1 MSGLVDW
8 ERRLLTIRANIAT
21 GNIEKLFGEEYI
33 VIDLLKVLY
42 EDSLDA
48 SSKVELLV
56 LLESY
61 GGYGGIQSSSV
72 DQIIASLLDVFHQY
86 SGRTEGQSL
95 FLEQLLLTI
104 TTLLVQYD
112 QLDGDIFKRSFEAI
126 LNVATS
132 PSNVADTKRLRSC
145 ACQCLIQFE
154 EWLPGCLWKE
164 KETLRKILKLERSD
178 VYQDYLLLVVKVVE
192 HAICNRSN
200 GNGSPGVN
208 SANGNKL
215 DRQFSSEPQEMRQM
229 VSMVMENVAVL
240 TPSGLWHIVL
250 SLVNFIH
257 NLPEMSAMIF
267 KPLMLHHMATMDIST
282 LHLVLY
288 LQREFE
294 KEVLTEGEEKQ
305 LIQRLLTSISHPSLS
320 PAHRLFVCHWT
331 RHHSLSCDEG
341 TYLLPTVMAERYR
354 LCFFPSVFDPP
365 DCQLAKLC
373 LFNLCFPP
381 LPEEPSGVAAALLLG
396 SVGYLHKLVWHTGS
410 DRVAVVLFRALFH
423 MYQRHCSK
431 SFSQDINRFLRGLIS
446 GFPYFIPH
454 ALDFIE
460 CLRNTT
466 PDSPVYTEILS
477 LLHHQVV
484 TTPEDQAAAYFYF
497 YLQVMKSASLRTEIE
512 PKSTVKFLSYL
523 AEHSIMIDDGSWLLG
538 NGILSVIQNLLVCHG
553 TEDLY
558 LAVGDLLFYMM
569 TYYRDMDVRDK
580 SLFLYALLTSSTD
593 EKIRGL
599 LRTMSRAQSV
609 HEALS
614 TILPGALDK
623 NKGQIIVL
631 DMPIFSLDRTDMT
644 AEIDKTASAEEQ
656 SEADGTVEDYIQR
669 LQKCSS
675 FLTASYSLSLTNDKL
690 EKVLAVTVHID
701 TEDTLE
707 KVKDIH
713 ISRLEKK
720 ESHLVTL
727 AISPRKPLP
736 CHCHVWIEFLDGKQT
751 YKCQTEAVTLTLE
764 DFLLPLQ
771 TDLSGGGASDLFDLI
786 WQWCTNNNDQDDGN
800 IPGIESVKVLHMSLS
815 EFTERTNQKLHRYKV
830 SDTDN
835 TDPASVLKFGMFLP
849 TRYHLL
855 LSCRETNSNVCVSMA
870 TDFYRILPYID
881 AFLTDL

>member
-1 MSGLVDW
+1 MSGEW

-42 EDSLDA
+42 EDSLDI

-61 GGYGGIQSSSV
+61 GGYGGVQSSSV

-86 SGRTEGQSL
+86 NTKMDSQSL
-95 FLEQLLLTI
+95 FLEQLLMTI

-112 QLDGDIFKRSFEAI
+112 QLDGDIFKQSCEAI
-126 LNVATS
+126 VNVASS
-132 PSNVADTKRLRSC
+132 PSNVSETKRLRAC
-145 ACQCLIQFE
+145 ACECLIQFE
-154 EWLPGCLWKE
+154 DWMPGCLIKE
-164 KETLRKILKLERSD
+164 RETFRRIMKMERSD
-178 VYQDYLLLVVKVVE
+178 IYQDYLLLVVKVIE
-192 HAICNRSN
+192 HAICLTGNDSPN
-200 GNGSPGVN
+200 G
-208 SANGNKL
+208 ANGNRL

-229 VSMVMENVAVL
+229 VSMVMENVALL
-240 TPSGLWHIVL
+240 TPSGLWHVVL

-257 NLPEMSAMIF
+257 HLPEMSAMIF

-305 LIQRLLTSISHPSLS
+305 LIQRLLTSINHPSLS
-320 PAHRLFVCHWT
+320 PAHRLFVCHWM

-341 TYLLPTVMAERYR
+341 TYLLPSAMAEKYR

-373 LFNLCFPP
+373 LFNLCFLP
-381 LPEEPSGVAAALLLG
+381 LPVEPSGVAAALLLG
-396 SVGYLHKLVWHTGS
+396 SLGYLHKLVWHTGS

-477 LLHHQVV
+477 LLHHQIV

-497 YLQVMKSASLRTEIE
+497 YLQVMKSASLHTEIE

-523 AEHSIMIDDGSWLLG
+523 AKHSLMIDDGSWLLG
-538 NGILSVIQNLLVCHG
+538 NGILSVIQNLLICHG

-569 TYYRDMDVRDK
+569 TFYRDMDVRDK

-599 LRTMSRAQSV
+599 LQTMSSAQSV
-609 HEALS
+609 HDALS

-623 NKGQIIVL
+623 NKGQILVL
-631 DMPIFSLDRTDMT
+631 DEPIFSLDRKDIT
-644 AEIDKTASAEEQ
+644 AKLDKTAVTGEK
-656 SEADGTVEDYIQR
+656 SETIYSMKNYRQN
-669 LQKCSS
+669 LKKCSAN
-675 FLTASYSLSLTNDKL
+675 LTASYSLSLTKDQL
-690 EKVLAVTVHID
+690 EKVYAVTVYVETD
-701 TEDTLE
+701 DTLD
-707 KVKDIH
+707 KIRDQH

-720 ESHLVTL
+720 DCHLVTFSIL
-727 AISPRKPLP
+727 PIKPLP
-736 CHCHVWIEFLDGKQT
+736 CSCPVWIEFLEGKQT
-751 YKCQTEAVTLTLE
+751 YRCKTDALTLTLE
-764 DFLLPLQ
+764 DFMLPLQ
-771 TDLSGGGASDLFDLI
+771 SDLSGSGISDLFDLV
-786 WQWCTNNNDQDDGN
+786 WQWCTNNNDDGN
-800 IPGIESVKVLHMSLS
+800 NEGIESVKVLHMSLAD
-815 EFTERTNQKLHRYKV
+815 FTERTKQKLQKYRILDIDDK
-830 SDTDN
+830 DTS
-835 TDPASVLKFGMFLP
+835 SVLRFGMFLP
-849 TRYHLL
+849 TEYHLL
-855 LSCRETNSNVCVSMA
+855 LSCRELNSNVCVSMT
-870 TDFYRILPYID
+870 TDFYPILSHVD
-881 AFLTDL
+881 AFLTEL

>member
-1 MSGLVDW
+1 MSGPADW

-42 EDSLDA
+42 EDLLDV

-86 SGRTEGQSL
+86 NGRMDSQSL
-95 FLEQLLLTI
+95 FLEQLLMTI

-112 QLDGDIFKRSFEAI
+112 QLDGNIFKQSCEAI
-126 LNVATS
+126 VNVATS
-132 PSNVADTKRLRSC
+132 PSNVSDTKRLRSC

-154 EWLPGCLWKE
+154 EWMPGCLLKE
-164 KETLRKILKLERSD
+164 KETFRRIMKVERSD
-178 VYQDYLLLVVKVVE
+178 VYQDYLLLVVNLVE
-192 HAICNRSN
+192 HAICSN
-200 GNGSPGVN
+200 GNDSPSSSG
-208 SANGNKL
+208 ANGNKL
-215 DRQFSSEPQEMRQM
+215 DRQFSSDPQEMRQM

-240 TPSGLWHIVL
+240 TPSGLWHVVL

-257 NLPEMSAMIF
+257 HLPEMSAMIF

-305 LIQRLLTSISHPSLS
+305 LIQRLLTSINHPSLS
-320 PAHRLFVCHWT
+320 AAHRLFVCHWT

-341 TYLLPTVMAERYR
+341 TYLLPTAMADKYR

-373 LFNLCFPP
+373 LFNLCFSP

-396 SVGYLHKLVWHTGS
+396 SLGYLHKLVWHTGS
-410 DRVAVVLFRALFH
+410 DRVAVILFRALFH

-431 SFSQDINRFLRGLIS
+431 SFSQDINRFLRGLVS

-477 LLHHQVV
+477 LLHHQIV

-497 YLQVMKSASLRTEIE
+497 YLQVMKSASLHTEIDS
-512 PKSTVKFLSYL
+512 KSTVKFLSYL
-523 AEHSIMIDDGSWLLG
+523 ANHSLMIDDGSWLLG
-538 NGILSVIQNLLVCHG
+538 NGILSVIQNLLICHG

-569 TYYRDMDVRDK
+569 TFYRDMDVRDK

-599 LRTMSRAQSV
+599 LQTMSSAQSV

-631 DMPIFSLDRTDMT
+631 DTPIFSLDRKDIK
-644 AEIDKTASAEEQ
+644 AEVDKTTLTEEK
-656 SEADGTVEDYIQR
+656 SEAGDALEDYRQR
-669 LQKCSS
+669 LQRCSTL
-675 FLTASYSLSLTNDKL
+675 LTASYSLSLTKDKL
-690 EKVLAVTVHID
+690 EEVFAVTVHID
-701 TEDTLE
+701 TEDTLD
-707 KVKDIH
+707 KVKDLH

-720 ESHLVTL
+720 DCHLVTFT
-727 AISPRKPLP
+727 ISPRKPLP
-736 CHCHVWIEFLDGKQT
+736 CCCPVWIEFLEGKQT
-751 YKCQTEAVTLTLE
+751 YKCQTDAVTLTLE
-764 DFLLPLQ
+764 DFMLPLQ
-771 TDLSGGGASDLFDLI
+771 TDLSGGGANDLFDLI
-786 WQWCTNNNDQDDGN
+786 WQWCTNNKDHDDGN
-800 IPGIESVKVLHMSLS
+800 NHGIESVKVLPMSLA
-815 EFTERTNQKLHRYKV
+815 EFTEKTEQKFQQYKV
-830 SDTDN
+830 LDTDN
-835 TDPASVLKFGMFLP
+835 KDSPSVLKFGMFLP
-849 TRYHLL
+849 TKYHLL
-855 LSCRETNSNVCVSMA
+855 LNCHETNANVCVSMA
-870 TDFYRILPYID
+870 TDFYPILPYVD
-881 AFLTDL
+881 AFLTKL